1 MKVFLIWF
9 TISFVVIT
17 LLTMKNKAAS
27 DGISSYGF
35 PYTFYS
41 YTSGKIDNDN
51 FSSVVHFRPLHFLID
66 LSLGGVIGACAVYL
80 QKSKLTKAVQSEN
93 NHK

>member
-1 MKVFLIWF
+1 MKD
-9 TISFVVIT
+9 
-17 LLTMKNKAAS
+17 NAAS
-27 DGISSYGF
+27 DGWNSYGF

-51 FSSVVHFRPLHFLID
+51 FSSVVYFRPLHFLID
-66 LSLGGVIGACAVYL
+66 LSLCGVIGACAVYL
-80 QKSKLTKAVQSEN
+80 KKSKSTKAVQPEN